1 MDPGGDPMSPLDAV
15 GAINRPVHAVT
26 ALFADRA
33 RADAAV
39 TSLLVAG
46 YSPFPVRP
54 RHPGPCSLRDWGD
67 DTTIMNLYLQG
78 LAQGHVLLQVPAN
91 REDREDI
98 GRLLSRHGGHAAY
111 WFAPE
116 AVESLSV
123 LV

>member
-1 MDPGGDPMSPLDAV
+1 MTPLDAV
-15 GAINRPVHAVT
+15 GAIIRPVHAVT

-33 RADAAV
+33 RADTAV

-54 RHPGPCSLRDWGD
+54 QLPGPCRLRDWGD
-67 DTTIMNLYLQG
+67 DTTIMNLYLEG
-78 LAQGHVLLQVPAN
+78 LAQGRVLLQVPAT
-91 REDREDI
+91 REEREDI
-98 GRLLSRHGGHAAY
+98 GRLLSRHGGHAVY
-111 WFAPE
+111 YFAPV